1 MLGILQL
8 KMWMIVTNANLDFT
22 NAAREILD
30 FWFGTGEVLGK
41 SRPEWFRKDAGF
53 DEEIR
58 TRFLGVYETVVQT
71 TAAPFAHWI
80 EQPYAGLALIVLLD
94 QFPRNMFRQDTR
106 AFATDSLARQ
116 VTRQM
121 LAQGFD
127 VSMWAVERQ
136 FIYLPLEHSES
147 MADQTQSIRLFNTLS
162 VFPET
167 RDLHRWAEKHRVV
180 IERFGRF
187 PHRNLALGRDSTA
200 EEIVFLTQPCSGF

>member
-1 MLGILQL
+1 MLGILKL

-22 NAAREILD
+22 NAAWGILD

-41 SRPEWFRKDAGF
+41 SRPEWFRKEAGF

-71 TAAPFAHWI
+71 TAVPFAHWI

-94 QFPRNMFRQDTR
+94 QFPRNMFRQDAR

-127 VSMWAVERQ
+127 VSMRAVERQ

-167 RDLHRWAEKHRVV
+167 RDLHRWAEKHRVI